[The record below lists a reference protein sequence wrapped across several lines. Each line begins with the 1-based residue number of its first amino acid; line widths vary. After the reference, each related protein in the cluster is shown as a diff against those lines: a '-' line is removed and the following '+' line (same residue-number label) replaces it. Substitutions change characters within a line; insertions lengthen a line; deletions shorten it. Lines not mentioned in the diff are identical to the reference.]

1 MLLIVTDV
9 QIKRGNFYLFWK
21 ENARIDEI
29 AINMMTIVIQ
39 NNKFVCVGL
48 NYYQYAFDNILI
60 NTILKKNQEF
70 NWQF

>member
-9 QIKRGNFYLFWK
+9 RMKRGNFYLFWK

-39 NNKFVCVGL
+39 NNKLVCVGL

-60 NTILKKNQEF
+60 NTI
-70 NWQF
+70 